1 MFKNIFKL
9 KGKLN
14 EKAANSPKSG
24 KDMHVSKS
32 NKKSTFR
39 KNVDIVKVRPE
50 LTEDGKY
57 GFIGK
62 LMDILS
68 KGTEAIPE
76 FIGAEFLSLLS
87 VSIYR
92 GNIYTSF
99 AAGKTVPRLNCLL
112 IAKTG
117 EGKGFSSSQLNVL
130 KEKVNDIEKGLLS
143 PEHLGGVS
151 TTEGIVNEI
160 RDDIEDVH
168 GETIKGV
175 DDKRLFIFEEEFVNV
190 FKKVRKN
197 DSTLSASIR
206 TLFDGKKLEP
216 LIKYN
221 KIGCEKPHVIFL
233 GHMTPAELSCETK
246 SVDIANGFMNRFP
259 IYRGMKQP
267 DIPFQNNTKENELN
281 ELALSFVE
289 ILKWCNYKK
298 QKLEYSDCYKSL
310 WEKEY
315 SRLRNLGAEDTLERS
330 LMTRAAHYASMYAML
345 FAVTD
350 MSVVIT
356 SEHLKAALAWVD
368 YWHQS
373 IRYIYNTE
381 FDAIEAD
388 KQKDIA
394 QEVYKSIKRLVNDND
409 GKPIG
414 KTPLTKTFSGRY
426 TSKEIS
432 DALKYMQEL
441 SEPPIKVVL
450 QPRNKHEIHLL
461 K

>member
-1 MFKNIFKL
+1 MFKSIFKSRL
-9 KGKLN
+9 KSENKEINRPKNGK
-14 EKAANSPKSG
+14 AT
-24 KDMHVSKS
+24 DVSKS
-32 NKKSTFR
+32 D
-39 KNVDIVKVRPE
+39 KNNIFHESIDIVKIRPE
-50 LTEDGKY
+50 LPDDGKY
-57 GFIGK
+57 GFVGK
-62 LMDILS
+62 LMDTLS
-68 KGTEAIPE
+68 KGTEAIPA

-87 VSIYR
+87 VSIHR

-99 AAGKTVPRLNCLL
+99 AASKTVPRVNSLQ

-117 EGKGFSSSQLNVL
+117 EGKGFSSSQMSAL
-130 KEKVNDIEKGLLS
+130 KEKVSAIDKELLP

-160 RDDIEDVH
+160 RDDIEDAN
-168 GETIKGV
+168 GEIIKGV
-175 DDKRLFIFEEEFVNV
+175 QDKRLFILEEEFANV

-197 DSTLSASIR
+197 DSTLSATIR

-221 KIGCEKPHVIFL
+221 KIGCERPHVVFL
-233 GHMTPAELSCETK
+233 GHMTPEELSCEIK

-259 IYRGMKQP
+259 IFRGMKQP
-267 DIPFQNNTKENELN
+267 DIPFPEVTTEKELN
-281 ELALSFVE
+281 ELATSFVE
-289 ILKWCNYKK
+289 ILKWCNSKE
-298 QKLEYSDCYKSL
+298 QKLEYSTCYKNL

-315 SRLRNLGAEDTLERS
+315 SRLRNLGAEETLERS

-350 MSVVIT
+350 KVKVVT
-356 SEHLKAALAWVD
+356 SEHLKAALAWID

-373 IRYIYNTE
+373 VRYIYNTE
-381 FDAIEAD
+381 LDAIESQ
-388 KQKDIA
+388 KQKEIA
-394 QEVYKSIKRLVNDND
+394 KEVYLAIKRLVNENS

-414 KTPLTKTFSGRY
+414 KTPLTKAFSGRY

-441 SEPPIKVVL
+441 SEPPIKVTL
-450 QPRNKHEIHLL
+450 LPRNKHEIYLL